1 MAKQNENSN
10 NKNGT
15 DDNKVVPMQRR
26 FRLNIGIVV
35 FAVVVIYFLVMLI
48 QYFVGNHVT
57 VYEVEKGQIMV
68 SSHYTGLV
76 LRSETVTY
84 SGESGSLNYFSS
96 EGEKVGFGDLICSID
111 SEGSI
116 SERITAAGLD
126 GTNMTMSDLL
136 EVQEMI
142 TDYADEYSG
151 DQFYNV
157 YSFGRNLNSEV
168 RENLYVDALVS
179 IGDQTDSSTFSL
191 VTAAQDG
198 ILAFYTDGYE
208 GVTPDNFSADLFSSA
223 DYKKTNLNGNTSV
236 SVGQALYKTV
246 TDENWYIIVP
256 IDWETSGIYRAMM
269 GKDGEQFL
277 LRVTFKKDGAQTYA
291 NAEVRNYDGED
302 FLVLSLNSSMIRYL
316 SDRYLEVDLGSGE
329 NTGLKIPNS
338 SIVTKEFLV
347 VPEKY
352 IVSGSNSSGTGVVRL
367 STDKQGN
374 QYEEFISADIYY
386 IDEDTG
392 NYCLSAEGLEL
403 GDTVLEPDST
413 DRYIINSTAEHE
425 GVYNVNKGY
434 AVFKLIDKISSN
446 GEYTIVETGTSYG
459 LTLYDRIALDGDS
472 LNEGD
477 YVN

>member
-1 MAKQNENSN
+1 
-10 NKNGT
+10 
-15 DDNKVVPMQRR
+15 MQRR

-35 FAVVVIYFLVMLI
+35 FAFVVIYFLIMLI
-48 QYFVGNHVT
+48 QYFTENHVT

-84 SGESGSLNYFSS
+84 SGESGKINYFSR
-96 EGEKVGFGDLICSID
+96 EGEKVGYGDLICSID

-116 SERITAAGLD
+116 SAEITAAGTD
-126 GTNMTMSDLL
+126 GSNLTMDDLL

-142 TDYADEYSG
+142 TDYADGYSG

-157 YSFGRNLNSEV
+157 YSFSQNLNSEV
-168 RENLYVDALVS
+168 QENLYVAALES
-179 IGDQTDSSTFSL
+179 LGDQTDTGTFSL
-191 VTAAQDG
+191 VTAARDG

-208 GVTPDNFSADLFSSA
+208 GITPDNFSAELFNSA

-269 GKDGEQFL
+269 GENGDSFL
-277 LRVTFKKDGAQTYA
+277 IRVTFKKDGTQTYA

-302 FLVLSLNSSMIRYL
+302 FLVLSFNSSMIRYL
-316 SDRYLEVDLGSGE
+316 SDRYLEVELGSGE

-338 SIVTKEFLV
+338 SIVYKEFLV
-347 VPEKY
+347 IPEKY

-367 STDKQGN
+367 STDKQGA

-386 IDEDTG
+386 IDDETG
-392 NYCLSAEGLEL
+392 NYCISAEGLEI
-403 GDTVLEPDST
+403 GDTVLEPGST
-413 DRYIINSTAEHE
+413 DRYIINSSTEHE
-425 GVYNVNKGY
+425 GVYNLNKGY
-434 AVFKLIDKISSN
+434 AVFKLIDTISSN
-446 GEYTIVETGTSYG
+446 GEYTIVDTGTSYG
-459 LTLYDRIALDGDS
+459 LALYDRIALDGDS
-472 LNEGD
+472 IEEGD
-477 YVN
+477 YAN